1 MSQDVSG
8 QAAQPG
14 SGQTAT
20 NEIAEFFKQ
29 AGEMRSQPR
38 LRGITGVCRFD
49 VAGAGT
55 WSVAVNDGEVSV
67 IEGAGSALR
76 ADCVVSCGAEDLLRI
91 LRGENHLNLITAGM
105 QGLVTVT
112 GDKVFGM
119 AFLGNVVAAP
129 VAAVGRR

>member
-1 MSQDVSG
+1 MSQDVAG

-14 SGQTAT
+14 SGQTAA
-20 NEIAEFFKQ
+20 NEIAAFFRQ

-49 VAGAGT
+49 IAGAGT
-55 WSVAVNDGEVSV
+55 WSVAVNDGEVTV
-67 IEGAGSALR
+67 IEGAGSALH
-76 ADCVVSCGAEDLLRI
+76 ADCVVSCGAEDFLRI
-91 LRGENHLNLITAGM
+91 LRGDNHMNLITAGM

-119 AFLGNVVAAP
+119 AFLGNVIAAP
-129 VAAVGRR
+129 VAAAGRR